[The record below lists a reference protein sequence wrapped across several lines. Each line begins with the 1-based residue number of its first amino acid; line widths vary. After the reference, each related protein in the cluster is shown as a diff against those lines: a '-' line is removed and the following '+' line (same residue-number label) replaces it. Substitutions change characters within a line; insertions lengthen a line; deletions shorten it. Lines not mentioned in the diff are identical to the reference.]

1 MSTLEIQLKDEVT
14 LLKSEVERLRVMVLL
29 LKREKFGSKSER
41 LENVDQLVFNELERE
56 SGALPDQTG
65 ESETITVSY
74 EKKKKQGRAPKKP
87 FPENLARE
95 EKIIDLPE
103 SEKICPHDGTRLKE
117 IGVERTEKLKT
128 VPAQST
134 VVVAAEVSRGVSH
147 RKKGAG
153 LRVRSPRAVQVGL
166 R

>member
-74 EKKKKQGRAPKKP
+74 EKKKSKEGRRK
-87 FPENLARE
+87 
-95 EKIIDLPE
+95 
-103 SEKICPHDGTRLKE
+103 
-117 IGVERTEKLKT
+117 
-128 VPAQST
+128 
-134 VVVAAEVSRGVSH
+134 SRF
-147 RKKGAG
+147 R
-153 LRVRSPRAVQVGL
+153 RI
-166 R
+166 